1 MFAINY
7 DNGYISGV
15 VAGVGADISNCTEEE
30 YQAVREM
37 LLHPP
42 DAPEGCNY
50 RLRADLNWELVA
62 QAAVPEMATEAN
74 EGDYIAALQKMGV
87 EL

>member
-42 DAPEGCNY
+42 DAPEGCYY
-50 RLRADLNWELVA
+50 RLREDLSWEL
-62 QAAVPEMATEAN
+62 AALPTAPADEEAG
-74 EGDYIAALQKMGV
+74 EGDYIAALREMGV
-87 EL
+87 SV